1 MEENWEKLFTFLV
14 EGVLMFLVGCLGL
27 VGNVFSVVLLLKQK
41 VRKTFHNLLLL
52 LCWFDMVSE
61 YPVLYLIIFPK
72 CIT

>member
-1 MEENWEKLFTFLV
+1 MEQEMDYDWEKMFTFLV

-52 LCWFDMVSE
+52 LCSFDMVSE
-61 YPVLYLIIFPK
+61 FPIFK
-72 CIT
+72 H